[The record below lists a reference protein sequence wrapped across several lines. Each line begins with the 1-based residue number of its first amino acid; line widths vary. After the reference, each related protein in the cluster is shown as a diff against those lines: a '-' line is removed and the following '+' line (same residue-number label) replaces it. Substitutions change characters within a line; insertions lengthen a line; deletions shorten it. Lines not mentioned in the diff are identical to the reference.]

1 MADVPSSSITKQV
14 SLGSALSVTGTAA
27 VTTPVSLAK
36 QALPIQGGVLGNFGG
51 MLLEITTS
59 AVTSGD
65 ALNVSVEGS
74 FANAD
79 QLAAGADGADW
90 FVMPLLQA
98 TPATSTTT
106 GPSGGA
112 NGAISYTMG
121 SNAAV
126 KIVAHVPGPL
136 PQWVRLRHL
145 CIGAG
150 AETATIASAVALVHG

>member
-14 SLGSALSVTGTAA
+14 SLGSALSVTSTAA
-27 VTTPVSLAK
+27 LTTPVSLAK

-79 QLAAGADGADW
+79 QIAAGTTDTDW
-90 FVMPLLQA
+90 FVLPVLQA
-98 TPATSTTT
+98 TPASSTST
-106 GPSGGA
+106 GPSGSA
-112 NGAISYTMG
+112 SGAISYTMG
-121 SNAAV
+121 SAAAV
-126 KIVAHVPGPL
+126 KVAAIVLGPL
-136 PQWVRLRHL
+136 PQYVRIRYLAT
-145 CIGAG
+145 GAG
-150 AETATIASAVALVHG
+150 AKTATIASAIALVHG

>member
-14 SLGSALSVTGTAA
+14 SLGSALSVTSTAA
-27 VTTPVSLAK
+27 LTTPVSLAK

-65 ALNVSVEGS
+65 SLNVSVEGS

-79 QLAAGADGADW
+79 QLAAGADGSDW
-90 FVMPLLQA
+90 FVLPVLQA
-98 TPATSTTT
+98 TPASSTST

-112 NGAISYTMG
+112 AGAISYTMG

-126 KIVAHVPGPL
+126 KIAVNVPGPL
-136 PQWVRLRHL
+136 PQWVRIRYLAT
-145 CIGAG
+145 GAG
-150 AETATIASAVALVHG
+150 AKTATIASAVALVHG